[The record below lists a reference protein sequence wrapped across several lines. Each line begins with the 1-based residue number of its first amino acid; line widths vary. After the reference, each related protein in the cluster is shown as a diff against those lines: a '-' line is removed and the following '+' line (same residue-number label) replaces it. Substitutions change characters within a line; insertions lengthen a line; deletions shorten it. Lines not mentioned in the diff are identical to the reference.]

1 MALCALK
8 RLACLL
14 FITLSLCSL
23 PRAGAAATPAPLPSG
38 VFLPIQVHVAVRI
51 LNVSRIAA
59 TEGEASMMVELT
71 ERWSN
76 PALAFD
82 PKVSGFGR
90 IDTVGDEAVQT
101 LSSMWT
107 PGTEIENQITT
118 ARTEA
123 TSVSVRAD
131 GTVTR
136 IRRIDADFRVDIDMT
151 SFPFD
156 HQDLTLSMVS
166 PRHAADE
173 VIYVMNDLD
182 REMSSIETDV
192 SASNWTGKRLSVVM
206 ERYHGWNAR
215 PFVRVKAMAEVERA
229 WQYYVLPLFVPFLA
243 VTSVAV
249 FILWA
254 RVSLIG
260 DKAPITYSALLALAA
275 LSFTY
280 ESSFPGSISM
290 NSPIAVMVSL
300 GYFYLIAVLLTDIV
314 LIYADYP
321 GKQRYPHLEPEIRA
335 YIRLAIP
342 AIFLLICLSVAFN
355 ALT

>member
-1 MALCALK
+1 MLKPLAILLVIGLALC
-8 RLACLL
+8 
-14 FITLSLCSL
+14 L
-23 PRAGAAATPAPLPSG
+23 PRATSAATPPPPPLPEG
-38 VFLPIQVHVAVRI
+38 VFLPIQVHVGVRI
-51 LNVSRIAA
+51 LNVSRIAE
-59 TEGEASMMVELT
+59 TEGEASMMIELT
-71 ERWSN
+71 ERWRN

-90 IDTVGDEAVQT
+90 VDTVGDQAADT
-101 LSSMWT
+101 LSRMWT
-107 PGTEIENQITT
+107 PGTEIENQINK

-123 TSVSVRAD
+123 IAVSIRAD

-136 IRRIDADFRVDIDMT
+136 IRKIDADFRVDINMT

-156 HQDLTLSMVS
+156 HQNLTLSMVS
-166 PRHAADE
+166 PRHPADE
-173 VIYVMNDLD
+173 VIYVMNDID
-182 REMSSIETDV
+182 RELSSIETDV
-192 SASNWTGKRLSVVM
+192 SASNWSGKRLSVVM
-206 ERYHGWNAR
+206 ERFHGWNAR
-215 PFVRVKAMAEVERA
+215 PFVRVKATAAVERA

-300 GYFYLIAVLLTDIV
+300 GYFYLIAVLLIDIV

-335 YIRLAIP
+335 YIRIGIPVVFLAV
-342 AIFLLICLSVAFN
+342 CLSVALN